1 MFYGLDYKVG
11 KSDFSTMTCMRE
23 ASLEVLNHMSEFLTN
38 LYNVFLMFWYFL
50 WTGINLMMH
59 ISLCIFANS
68 LLFISWPIC
77 KYLESHFLK
86 AYLKLRCG
94 FGVLFVCLFW
104 LGVGG
109 EKGFLYS
116 DNPDGVTLWFKE
128 NVLLKAIQISEKLF
142 QVKTKFKK
150 ILKKNP

>member
-1 MFYGLDYKVG
+1 
-11 KSDFSTMTCMRE
+11 
-23 ASLEVLNHMSEFLTN
+23 
-38 LYNVFLMFWYFL
+38 MFWYFL

-109 EKGFLYS
+109 EKGFC
-116 DNPDGVTLWFKE
+116 TLITQMEIPYGLKKMSYWKQFKYQK
-128 NVLLKAIQISEKLF
+128 NYFRLRQNLKRYWRKIHRNETWVQIPALTSCMSLSKLF
-142 QVKTKFKK
+142 TVFS
-150 ILKKNP
+150 ILISKMTVVIMYPIGL